1 MRRSS
6 HYTIVDTT
14 GEYFSVQSDH
24 SRLCGLLIC
33 QKCSRYRASVYGDSK
48 QSMRVCIRD
57 IGSPS
62 VASDQNDAM
71 LLGDVELIASYKED
85 DPPTVRKIRKPS

>member
-1 MRRSS
+1 
-6 HYTIVDTT
+6 
-14 GEYFSVQSDH
+14 
-24 SRLCGLLIC
+24 
-33 QKCSRYRASVYGDSK
+33 
-48 QSMRVCIRD
+48 MRVCIRD